1 VSVRYYSAK
10 RRRIMARGEDIDA
23 LKVFN
28 DANWRCYYCGQIINS
43 CIRYPSMWCAT
54 IEHIVPLSAGGEHL
68 YSNVTASHRFCNEY
82 RDRY

>member
-1 VSVRYYSAK
+1 
-10 RRRIMARGEDIDA
+10 
-23 LKVFN
+23 
-28 DANWRCYYCGQIINS
+28 
-43 CIRYPSMWCAT
+43 MWCAT